1 MPALIVAFLPVN
13 MVINL
18 HCVSKFASNW
28 ALLARMSQ
36 RQALVN
42 LKPRAGCK
50 PPAISNAKLYAE
62 IRLVIILKNSPQ
74 IQVVRG
80 AV

>member
-18 HCVSKFASNW
+18 HYVSKFASNR
-28 ALLARMSQ
+28 ALLAQMSQ

-42 LKPRAGCK
+42 LKPRAGYK
-50 PPAISNAKLYAE
+50 PPAISNAKLYA
-62 IRLVIILKNSPQ
+62 VISARGCNSTCAACQ
-74 IQVVRG
+74 STKTV
-80 AV
+80 